1 MGLKN
6 FPNVSNLINKIER
19 LKLNKPLVLP
29 KKTKANTRRKW
40 MNLANIAANHTVSNK
55 NKRNQNIFASNTN
68 GLAKIAA
75 NHTVSNKNKRNEN
88 IFASNTNGL
97 VKPPVYSL
105 NHSSLNSI
113 IIPRKPKYTFDYLVA
128 KRKRG
133 SRVTKENR
141 NVVRLQQLK
150 NYIESTNNPAGKNA
164 AQREYNVISSQYNNT
179 IRHKLR

>member
-1 MGLKN
+1 MSANLKN
-6 FPNVSNLINKIER
+6 FPNVSNLIEKIER
-19 LKLNKPLVLP
+19 LQLSKPLVLP

-40 MNLANIAANHTVSNK
+40 MNL
-55 NKRNQNIFASNTN
+55 
-68 GLAKIAA
+68 A

-105 NHSSLNSI
+105 NHSSLKSI
-113 IIPRKPKYTFDYLVA
+113 INPRKPKYTFDYLVA
-128 KRKRG
+128 KRQRG
-133 SRVTKENR
+133 LNVTKKNR

-179 IRHKLR
+179 ITHNLR

>member
-1 MGLKN
+1 MVTPHN
-6 FPNVSNLINKIER
+6 HFNDFVDYCVENVENYKLAINSMIG
-19 LKLNKPLVLP
+19 N
-29 KKTKANTRRKW
+29 
-40 MNLANIAANHTVSNK
+40 
-55 NKRNQNIFASNTN
+55 
-68 GLAKIAA
+68 
-75 NHTVSNKNKRNEN
+75 
-88 IFASNTNGL
+88 FASNTNGL

-128 KRKRG
+128 KSQIG
-133 SRVTKENR
+133 LNVTKKNL

-179 IRHKLR
+179 ITHNLR